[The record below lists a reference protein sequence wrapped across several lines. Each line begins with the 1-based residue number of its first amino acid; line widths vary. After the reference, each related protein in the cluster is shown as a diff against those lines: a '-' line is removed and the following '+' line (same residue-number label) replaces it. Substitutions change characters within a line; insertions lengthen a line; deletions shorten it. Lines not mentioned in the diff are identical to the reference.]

1 MAATAASTLS
11 DKPRWEKDIEPLV
24 DTAAWNPGKRLS
36 RSTPERHADLHGIFG
51 NADRR
56 LIQDIAFR
64 YRAASRRKIGA
75 NWPKSMDSGRKR
87 RKSLTFLQTSGSES
101 PLIAPHALAGVA
113 ARDAREFAFG
123 HNRRSA
129 SKADSVTIP
138 RDCTY
143 RATERDNSAN
153 VSVQDRPRLV
163 CPRGWWTTTA
173 WRD

>member
-64 YRAASRRKIGA
+64 YRAASRRNIGA
-75 NWPKSMDSGRKR
+75 NWPKSMERGPEAPKKLNVFANFTLRITSDSARRPCRRSCVTSEKSPSKARPREKPLRHFGSVDAILRTDSLARAARCGLYLQPHCEGGTIGGPR
-87 RKSLTFLQTSGSES
+87 RK
-101 PLIAPHALAGVA
+101 PI
-113 ARDAREFAFG
+113 R
-123 HNRRSA
+123 
-129 SKADSVTIP
+129 
-138 RDCTY
+138 
-143 RATERDNSAN
+143 
-153 VSVQDRPRLV
+153 
-163 CPRGWWTTTA
+163 
-173 WRD
+173 